1 MLAATAEGTT
11 QILTTGVPGV
21 GKEPNPAVTAV
32 RHATLELGMG
42 LQDRVQRDQV
52 LPDERPGAIILVP
65 IGPKREK
72 LLDGYDKKARLSVM
86 I

>member
-1 MLAATAEGTT
+1 MPSPTAEGAT
-11 QILTTGVPGV
+11 QILTARVTGMRE
-21 GKEPNPAVTAV
+21 KANPAMNAV
-32 RHATLELGMG
+32 SHARLERGMR
-42 LQDRVQRDQV
+42 LQDRVQRELI
-52 LPDERPGAIILVP
+52 LPDERAGTILLMP